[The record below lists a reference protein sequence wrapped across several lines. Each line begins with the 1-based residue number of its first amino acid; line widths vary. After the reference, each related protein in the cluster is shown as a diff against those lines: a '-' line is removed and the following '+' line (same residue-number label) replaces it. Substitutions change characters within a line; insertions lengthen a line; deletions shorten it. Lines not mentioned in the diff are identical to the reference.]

1 MNDKYLYKNVNTIE
15 DEFIVMRKNIV
26 DILEISHSVAG
37 PNVEKSNAAFTP
49 VQQVARNLMLVARN
63 KLRVARSLLRATC
76 CAGVNAAE
84 QRYN

>member
-26 DILEISHSVAG
+26 DILEISHSVTG

-49 VQQVARNLMLVARN
+49 VQQVALV
-63 KLRVARSLLRATC
+63 
-76 CAGVNAAE
+76 
-84 QRYN
+84 

>member
-1 MNDKYLYKNVNTIE
+1 MDQT
-15 DEFIVMRKNIV
+15 DESWGHQGQGQTLKQPYYSYF

-63 KLRVARSLLRATC
+63 KLRVARSLLRATS
-76 CAGVNAAE
+76 CAGVNAA
-84 QRYN
+84 